1 MASQLDGA
9 GQIKIA
15 TLDDAL
21 LKTQHVHAIVE
32 RYASAVR
39 LQTETGSFR
48 MQLQR
53 AATPLVGLLKPQFG
67 PVADVVVAF
76 LLAASPAEALNRQR
90 CGPCVRRS
98 HRCAC
103 NSRLRLQKRR
113 KNTASLATRRP
124 RCSRGQERRPALW
137 KLRQG
142 DAGFGTRFELG
153 DQLVEAR

>member
-9 GQIKIA
+9 GQIKMA

-21 LKTQHVHAIVE
+21 LKAQHVHAIVE

-48 MQLQR
+48 MQIQR

-76 LLAASPAEALNRQR
+76 LLAATRGGSEHSGTRKRANAMPDSEQVSKLASKLLRRVNSLWRQY
-90 CGPCVRRS
+90 
-98 HRCAC
+98 
-103 NSRLRLQKRR
+103 
-113 KNTASLATRRP
+113 
-124 RCSRGQERRPALW
+124 SRGNHGACLTPNARVLSSHSAPHP
-137 KLRQG
+137 
-142 DAGFGTRFELG
+142 FG
-153 DQLVEAR
+153 